1 MFEKQQEKFMEQLLK
16 DPKKLQ
22 EEFADIVVEAK
33 EKGVKVVKRGEEI
46 ESLEIDGEERED
58 VVKALNKADKEFK
71 KKVNKKLRRML
82 ASGLGIPGFK

>member
-1 MFEKQQEKFMEQLLK
+1 MEQLLK

-22 EEFADIVVEAK
+22 EEFADVVVEAK
-33 EKGVKVVKRGEEI
+33 EKGVRVVKRGEEI
-46 ESLEIDGEERED
+46 ESVEIDGEERED

-71 KKVNKKLRRML
+71 KKVNKKLRKML